1 MHLNFIH
8 FLLECYWVD
17 KRSLEAFLGGYVW
30 SCCDQ
35 YTSQKSELNL
45 KEIIENNVKIKKLNG
60 EGKYFNF
67 FY

>member
-1 MHLNFIH
+1 M
-8 FLLECYWVD
+8 D
-17 KRSLEAFLGGYVW
+17 KRYLEAFLGGYVW
-30 SCCDQ
+30 SCCNQ